1 MEEIDNMDYI
11 KAVSASG
18 QDKVAGGLPD
28 WPAENLRLGLDAV
41 LFMCRT

>member
-1 MEEIDNMDYI
+1 MRLLTEEIGNMDYI

-28 WPAENLRLGLDAV
+28 
-41 LFMCRT
+41 